1 LARRKGRT
9 KDKWREKRWITV
21 NAPESFNVV
30 PIAYIPI
37 TDDEKAIGRV
47 LEVTLYDILKGD
59 PSQHQFKMYFQI
71 NKVDGDKASTIFKRF
86 EYSKEFLRSLVR
98 RGSSK
103 ISFII
108 DIKTKDG
115 YIFRIKVIALTHK
128 QLNTS
133 RKHALRLI
141 VRDVINKTVPDM
153 TVDQFVQA
161 TCYSK
166 INSDIMAA
174 FKKIIKVRHVGL
186 EKVKLIRTADK
197 ETILL
202 KA

>member
-1 LARRKGRT
+1 MARRKGRT

-71 NKVDGDKASTIFKRF
+71 DKVNGEKASTIFKRF

-103 ISFII
+103 INFIM

-115 YIFRIKVIALTHK
+115 YIFRIKVIALTHR

-141 VRDVINKTVPDM
+141 IRDVINKTVPEM

-174 FKKIIKVRHVGL
+174 FKKIIRVRHVGL

>member
-37 TDDEKAIGRV
+37 TNDEKAIGRV

-71 NKVDGDKASTIFKRF
+71 DKVNGDKASTIFKRF

-103 ISFII
+103 ISFIM

-115 YIFRIKVIALTHK
+115 YIFRIKVIALTHRP
-128 QLNTS
+128 LNTS

-202 KA
+202 EA

>member
-1 LARRKGRT
+1 MARRKGRT

-21 NAPESFNVV
+21 HAPESFNVV
-30 PIAYIPI
+30 PIAYVPI
-37 TDDEKAIGRV
+37 TDDENAIGRV

-59 PSQHQFKMYFQI
+59 PSQHQYKMYFQI
-71 NKVDGDKASTIFKRF
+71 DKVDGDKASTIFKRF

-103 ISFII
+103 INFIM

-115 YIFRIKVIALTHK
+115 YIFRVKVIALTHR

-141 VRDVINKTVPDM
+141 AKDVINKTVPEM

-174 FKKIIKVRHVGL
+174 FKKVIRVRHVGL

-202 KA
+202 EA

>member
-1 LARRKGRT
+1 MGRRKGRT

-21 NAPESFNVV
+21 DAPESFNVV
-30 PIAYIPI
+30 PIAYVPI
-37 TDDEKAIGRV
+37 TDDENAIGRV

-59 PSQHQFKMYFQI
+59 PSQHQYKMYFQI

-103 ISFII
+103 INFIM

-115 YIFRIKVIALTHK
+115 YIFRVKVIALTHR

-133 RKHALRLI
+133 RQHALRLI
-141 VRDVINKTVPDM
+141 IRDVINKTVPEM

-174 FKKIIKVRHVGL
+174 FKKVIRVRHVGL

-202 KA
+202 EA

>member
-1 LARRKGRT
+1 LARRKTRV

-21 NAPESFNVV
+21 HAPDSFNNIPV
-30 PIAYIPI
+30 AYVPI
-37 TDDEKAIGRV
+37 TDDENSKGRV
-47 LEVTLYDILKGD
+47 VEVTLYDILKGD
-59 PSQHQFKMYFQI
+59 PSQHQYKIYFQVD
-71 NKVDGDKASTIFKRF
+71 KVTDDKASTIFKRY

-103 ISFII
+103 VNFII
-108 DIKTKDG
+108 DAKTKDG
-115 YIFRIKVIALTHK
+115 YIFRIKVIALTHR

-141 VRDVINKTVPDM
+141 ARDIINKTVPEM
-153 TVDQFVQA
+153 TIDQFVQA
-161 TCYSK
+161 TCYGK

-174 FKKIIKVRHVGL
+174 AKKLIRIRHVGL
-186 EKVKLIRTADK
+186 EKVKLIRTAEK
-197 ETILL
+197 EIALL